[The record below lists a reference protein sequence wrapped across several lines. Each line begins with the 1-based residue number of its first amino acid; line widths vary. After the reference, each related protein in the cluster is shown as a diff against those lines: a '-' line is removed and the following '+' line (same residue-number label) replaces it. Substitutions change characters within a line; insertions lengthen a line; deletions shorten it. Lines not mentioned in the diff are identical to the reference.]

1 MKEII
6 ELYRR
11 FVAPYWL
18 RLLGLSLLATAA
30 SMAPYV
36 NMYFTKMMVDDVLF
50 IKIASAGA
58 NTVPPQNE
66 RMNVFYFVV
75 MGLIGFRLIL
85 LALRPL
91 FEHQLRVLSFSVVKE
106 ARQQIHDKLQQLQQ
120 DYFDSMIPGKLMAR
134 VLDDIETI
142 NRSVNGIFV
151 PAVQSI
157 TALCI
162 GLWVIFGIDWQLA
175 LLALSA
181 MPFCIGLHQM
191 VIPKVREIH
200 DKVRTENATMFGYVG
215 EALNGIRVVKCFG
228 QENRERKRFLDAGV
242 TRFRLQRIGVKYNA
256 ILTALYPTF
265 SAVGL
270 AVVLY
275 YGVLGVKEGAM
286 TVGEFLFFYGS
297 SMVMFGPLAQ
307 LLNLHAQVQQLSVS
321 ATKIFEVLDKEVTIE
336 DSEDAIEIGK
346 ARGRLRCEGVWFRYP
361 GYTQQTL
368 RNVDLDIRPGERV
381 ALVGPSGSGKSTLA
395 HIIVRFYDPTKGRV
409 FLDKHETKDIR
420 LADLRRNVRIVPQ
433 EPILFSMSIREVI
446 RYGHPEATEADVV
459 SAAEQAHI
467 HGFIETMPQGYD
479 TIIGN
484 KGVTL
489 SGGQRQRLAFAMA
502 LVTDPT
508 VLLLDDTTSALD
520 GETAELIEETV
531 EKAMKGRTFLIITHR
546 LSTAMRADRVIVL
559 IEGRVVEQGTH
570 TVLMAKNG
578 HYARLFKA
586 QENFMNEAA
595 SAG

>member
-1 MKEII
+1 MKELF

-18 RLLGLSLLATAA
+18 RLLGITCLATAA
-30 SMAPYV
+30 SLAPYI
-36 NMYFTKMMVDDVLF
+36 NMFFTKMMVDDVLF
-50 IKIASAGA
+50 IKIDASAA
-58 NTVPPQNE
+58 VPPQSE
-66 RMNVFYFVV
+66 RMPIFYWVII
-75 MGLIGFRLIL
+75 GLIGFRVIL
-85 LALRPL
+85 LALRPI
-91 FEHQLRVLSFSVVKE
+91 FQHQLRVLAFSVVKE

-134 VLDDIETI
+134 VLDDIETV
-142 NRSVNGIFV
+142 NRSVNGVFV

-157 TALCI
+157 GSLGI
-162 GLWVIFGIDWQLA
+162 GLWVIFSLDWQLA

-191 VIPKVREIH
+191 MIPKVREIH
-200 DKVRTENATMFGYVG
+200 DQVRTENANMFGFVG

-228 QENRERKRFLDAGV
+228 RENLERKRFLDTAI

-256 ILTALYPTF
+256 VLSAVYPTF
-265 SAVGL
+265 SAVGV
-270 AVVLY
+270 AIVLY

-286 TVGEFLFFYGS
+286 TVGELLFFYGS
-297 SMVMFGPLAQ
+297 SMAMFGPLTR
-307 LLNLHAQVQQLSVS
+307 LLNLHVQVQQLAVS
-321 ATKIFEVLDKEVTIE
+321 AVKIFEVLDKEVTIE
-336 DSEDAIEIGK
+336 DSDDAIEIGK
-346 ARGRLRCEGVWFRYP
+346 ARGRLRCEDVRFRYP
-361 GYTQQTL
+361 GYSQPTL
-368 RNVDLDIRPGERV
+368 RNVNLDIRPGERV
-381 ALVGPSGSGKSTLA
+381 ALVGPSGAGKSTLA
-395 HIIVRFYDPTKGRV
+395 HVIVRFYDPTKGRV
-409 FLDKHETKDIR
+409 YLDKNETKDIR
-420 LADLRRNVRIVPQ
+420 LTDLRRNVRIVPQ

-446 RYGHPEATEADVV
+446 RYGHPEATDEDVV
-459 SAAEQAHI
+459 RAAEQAQI

-508 VLLLDDTTSALD
+508 VLLMDDTTSALD
-520 GETAELIEETV
+520 AETAELIEETV

-559 IEGRVVEQGTH
+559 NEGRVVEQGTH

-578 HYARLFKA
+578 HYAKLFEA
-586 QENFMNEAA
+586 QESFMNEAA
-595 SAG
+595 TAG